1 MFLWT
6 VFKVAFKSIWAN
18 KMRSFLTMLGVII
31 GVGAVVAM
39 MGLGTGIRES
49 IIQNVRGM
57 GANLL
62 TVRAGSRGFGGVR
75 TTTQQ
80 NLKIED
86 GEAILR
92 EVPEIQMAAPEVSSS
107 YQVKYLNKNTRTTVR
122 GTSVTYFPVR
132 NNEVEK
138 GRGRPFTE
146 AEVSRN
152 ARVAIIGPTTA
163 TDLFVAQDPIGETIK
178 IAGNN
183 YLVIGVTK
191 LKGDQGWYNPDDVVI
206 IPYTTAM
213 SQLMGRDNLSNLY
226 LQVKEGAD
234 MQKALEKVNVVM
246 RRQHRITAGNPDDF
260 SVSNLQEIADS
271 LEMVGN
277 LLTALLSSVAF
288 ISLIVGGIGIMNIM
302 LVTVTER
309 TREIGVRKALGAR
322 NRDLLSQF
330 LLEAVAISLTGGGL
344 GAALGVGTILGFNR
358 IATSNPSI
366 TFRAQLNA
374 WPIILAFV
382 VAVGI
387 GIFFG
392 WYPARKAA
400 RLDPIDALRYE

>member
-1 MFLWT
+1 MFFWT

-39 MGLGTGIRES
+39 MGLGSGIRES
-49 IIQNVRGM
+49 ILQSVRGM

-62 TVRAGSRGFGGVR
+62 TVRAGQRGFGGVR
-75 TTTQQ
+75 SGTQQ
-80 NLKIED
+80 NLKLD
-86 GEAILR
+86 DAEAILR
-92 EVPEIQMAAPEVSSS
+92 GVPDIEMACPEVTNR
-107 YQVKYLNKNTRTTVR
+107 YQVKYLNRNSNVTVR

-132 NNEVEK
+132 NNEVDPA
-138 GRGRPFTE
+138 RGRPFTE
-146 AEVSRN
+146 AEVNRS
-152 ARVAIIGPTTA
+152 ARVAVIGPVTA
-163 TDLFVAQDPIGETIK
+163 TDLFVSQDPVGETVK
-178 IAGNN
+178 INGINF
-183 YLVIGVTK
+183 LVVGVTK
-191 LKGDQGWYNPDDVVI
+191 AKGDQGWFNPDDVVI

-213 SQLMGRDNLSNLY
+213 SQLMGRDNLSNIY
-226 LQVKEGAD
+226 LRVRNGAS
-234 MQKALEKVNVVM
+234 MEATLEKVNVVM
-246 RRQHRITAGNPDDF
+246 RRQHRIQAGQPDDF
-260 SVSNLQEIADS
+260 TVSNLQEMADQ

-277 LLTALLSSVAF
+277 MLTALLSSVAF

-322 NRDLLSQF
+322 NRDLMSQF
-330 LLEAVAISLTGGGL
+330 LLEAVAISLTGGAL
-344 GAALGVGTILGFNR
+344 GAALGIGSILAFNSM
-358 IATSNPSI
+358 AEKNPAI
-366 TFRAQLNA
+366 TFRAQLEM
-374 WPIILAFV
+374 WPILLAFV